1 MRPVT
6 DVAEISLGAQRSSRF
21 AFQRNVKKALA
32 GLLEEAERRA
42 GGGQPSGL
50 IKDVQAAGWPRA
62 RPGIGRRLRV

>member
-32 GLLEEAERRA
+32 GLDEEAERRA
-42 GGGQPSGL
+42 GGGS
-50 IKDVQAAGWPRA
+50 QAA
-62 RPGIGRRLRV
+62 